1 MHTRGTIFGKGLAQA
16 DKLDRTPADIDFD
29 RWISSYPAEDRREH
43 LFRHDDEILHKRK
56 FSRLHS
62 AVLGLRLP
70 DTETLLQL
78 GWDDYHIDDL
88 DIDQRTPLYWA
99 IRRRDVH
106 STKALLAYGAN
117 PQAGMSPI
125 AWACK
130 DPCTE
135 PELLNILLESG
146 VSPNSHDSDG
156 HTALHACGIFGR
168 DSRFLHA
175 LDNHG
180 AEIDTPYTGPYRGY
194 QGITALGFSALYGH
208 SATLKRLLQ
217 LGANPSIVDREGR
230 TPVHLA
236 IQSSRKSSRIECLT
250 TLLQAGADTSLRDNK
265 NRNAANTAMSFQDL
279 DCLQLLIDHGADLIF
294 PLSSEQGRLR
304 NVAYDIILWPLKERQ
319 IEVVKFLLER
329 IDLHDKDPVS
339 GRTVLHAIAKYGTI
353 TTLVTFENLLDSQE
367 DVSCFPVDKAL
378 YDLNEEMQKHA
389 RFDSLLRR
397 LAGRQQQSTN
407 KADRTSKSG
416 DSSLLGTTG
425 SLARLP
431 LDEQFEVSGSIC
443 DDIDDDAEYFDAPT
457 HFDYMKLVELT
468 SQQEKSSGNDS
479 MALPAGGSQSAPS
492 RSEYVL
498 GTETSQAILTPITM
512 NDKGFES
519 AKDSQSGLF
528 PDIWHTGNIFA
539 VEKEFED
546 DRDSGYGSDL
556 SETSDDDDRALQ
568 ALAPNADIHQYDSSL
583 RRRLVQ
589 HTIGITEEFKTTKT
603 NEEEEDALTNNRVNE
618 GRMIDTEIVKG
629 PATNT
634 DACLHENRL
643 WRVFEYLIVA
653 MVALCA
659 IMATAWLSLKTSH
672 AAFRR
677 FCQTFMRPKILPDH
691 ARATW
696 ICVSLP

>member
-1 MHTRGTIFGKGLAQA
+1 M
-16 DKLDRTPADIDFD
+16 
-29 RWISSYPAEDRREH
+29 
-43 LFRHDDEILHKRK
+43 
-56 FSRLHS
+56 
-62 AVLGLRLP
+62 
-70 DTETLLQL
+70 
-78 GWDDYHIDDL
+78 
-88 DIDQRTPLYWA
+88 
-99 IRRRDVH
+99 
-106 STKALLAYGAN
+106 
-117 PQAGMSPI
+117 
-125 AWACK
+125 
-130 DPCTE
+130 
-135 PELLNILLESG
+135 
-146 VSPNSHDSDG
+146 
-156 HTALHACGIFGR
+156 
-168 DSRFLHA
+168 
-175 LDNHG
+175 
-180 AEIDTPYTGPYRGY
+180 
-194 QGITALGFSALYGH
+194 
-208 SATLKRLLQ
+208 
-217 LGANPSIVDREGR
+217 
-230 TPVHLA
+230 
-236 IQSSRKSSRIECLT
+236 
-250 TLLQAGADTSLRDNK
+250 
-265 NRNAANTAMSFQDL
+265 
-279 DCLQLLIDHGADLIF
+279 
-294 PLSSEQGRLR
+294 
-304 NVAYDIILWPLKERQ
+304 
-319 IEVVKFLLER
+319 
-329 IDLHDKDPVS
+329 DLHDKDPVS

-397 LAGRQQQSTN
+397 LAERQQSAN

-431 LDEQFEVSGSIC
+431 LDEQFEVSGLTC
-443 DDIDDDAEYFDAPT
+443 NDINDDAEYFDAPT
-457 HFDYMKLVELT
+457 QLDYMKLVEWT

-479 MALPAGGSQSAPS
+479 MALPAGGPQSTPS
-492 RSEYVL
+492 GSEDVL
-498 GTETSQAILTPITM
+498 GTEASQAILTSITM

-556 SETSDDDDRALQ
+556 SDTFDDDRALQ
-568 ALAPNADIHQYDSSL
+568 ALVPVADIHQHDSSL

-589 HTIGITEEFKTTKT
+589 HTIGITEDFKTTKT
-603 NEEEEDALTNNRVNE
+603 NEEEDALTDNRVNK
-618 GRMIDTEIVKG
+618 GKIIDTEIVKG
-629 PATNT
+629 PAANT

-677 FCQTFMRPKILPDH
+677 SCQTFMRPKILPGH

>member
-1 MHTRGTIFGKGLAQA
+1 MHTKGTLFGKGLAQA

-29 RWISSYPAEDRREH
+29 RWISSYPAEDRRER

-56 FSRLHS
+56 FTRLHS
-62 AVLGLRLP
+62 AVLGLRHP
-70 DTETLLQL
+70 DTKTLLQL
-78 GWDDYHIDDL
+78 GWDNQHIDNL

-99 IRRRDVH
+99 IRRQDVQ
-106 STKALLAYGAN
+106 STRALLSYGAN

-146 VSPNSHDSDG
+146 VNPNSHDSDG

-208 SATLKRLLQ
+208 SATLTRLLQ

-230 TPVHLA
+230 TPVHLT
-236 IQSSRKSSRIECLT
+236 IQSSHKSSRIECLT

-294 PLSSEQGRLR
+294 PLSSEQGRLS
-304 NVAYDIILWPLKERQ
+304 NAAYDILLWPLKEKQ
-319 IEVVKFLLER
+319 NEVVKFLLER

-367 DVSCFPVDKAL
+367 DVSGFPVDRAL
-378 YDLNEEMQKHA
+378 YDLNEEMQKHG

-397 LAGRQQQSTN
+397 LAERQQSTN
-407 KADRTSKSG
+407 KADKTSKSG
-416 DSSLLGTTG
+416 DSSLPSMTG
-425 SLARLP
+425 SLAHSP
-431 LDEQFEVSGSIC
+431 LDELSEVSGSTC

-457 HFDYMKLVELT
+457 QFDYMKVVEWT
-468 SQQEKSSGNDS
+468 SQQEKSSGNDL
-479 MALPAGGSQSAPS
+479 MALPAGGPQSAPS

-556 SETSDDDDRALQ
+556 SETFDDDRAPQ
-568 ALAPNADIHQYDSSL
+568 ALAPVADIHQYDLSL
-583 RRRLVQ
+583 RRRLVR
-589 HTIGITEEFKTTKT
+589 HTIGVTEEFKTTKT
-603 NEEEEDALTNNRVNE
+603 NEEEEEALTDNRVNK
-618 GRMIDTEIVKG
+618 IDTEIAKV
-629 PATNT
+629 PAANT
-634 DACLHENRL
+634 DARIHENRL
-643 WRVFEYLIVA
+643 WWAFEYLIVA
-653 MVALCA
+653 VVALCA
-659 IMATAWLSLKTSH
+659 IMATAWLSMKTAH
-672 AAFRR
+672 AAFGR
-677 FCQTFMRPKILPDH
+677 FCQTFMRPKILPGH

-696 ICVSLP
+696 ICVSPF

>member
-1 MHTRGTIFGKGLAQA
+1 MHPRGNYFRQELAQA

-29 RWISSYPAEDRREH
+29 RWISTYPAEDRRKH

-62 AVLGLRLP
+62 AVLGLRHP

-78 GWDDYHIDDL
+78 GWDNDQIDDL

-99 IRRRDVH
+99 IRRLDVQ
-106 STKALLAYGAN
+106 STKALLSYGAD

-135 PELLNILLESG
+135 PDLLNILLESG
-146 VSPNSHDSDG
+146 VSPDSHDSDG

-180 AEIDTPYTGPYRGY
+180 AEIDTPYTGPYLRY
-194 QGITALGFSALYGH
+194 QGITALGFAALYGH
-208 SATLKRLLQ
+208 SATMTRLLQ
-217 LGANPSIVDREGR
+217 LGANPNIVDRDGR

-236 IQSSRKSSRIECLT
+236 IQSSHKSSRAECLT

-265 NRNAANTAMSFQDL
+265 NRNAANIAMSFQDL
-279 DCLQLLIDHGADLIF
+279 DCLQLLINHGADLIF
-294 PLSSEQGRLR
+294 PLSSTQGRLG
-304 NVAYDIILWPLKERQ
+304 NAAYDILSWPLQERQ
-319 IEVVKFLLER
+319 NEVVEFLLER
-329 IDLHDKDPVS
+329 IDLHDKEPVS
-339 GRTVLHAIAKYGTI
+339 GRTALHAIAKYGT
-353 TTLVTFENLLDSQE
+353 TKTLVAFENLLDSQE
-367 DVSCFPVDKAL
+367 DVSDFPVDRAL

-397 LAGRQQQSTN
+397 LAERQQATN
-407 KADRTSKSG
+407 KPDRTSKSG
-416 DSSLLGTTG
+416 DSSLPSATD

-431 LDEQFEVSGSIC
+431 LDEQSEVSGSTC
-443 DDIDDDAEYFDAPT
+443 DDIDDDAEYFDAPAQ
-457 HFDYMKLVELT
+457 FDDMKMVEWTL
-468 SQQEKSSGNDS
+468 QQDQPSENGS
-479 MALPAGGSQSAPS
+479 MALAAGGLQSHPSQPDH
-492 RSEYVL
+492 VL
-498 GTETSQAILTPITM
+498 ETETNQAILTPMTV
-512 NDKGFES
+512 NDRSFET
-519 AKDSQSGLF
+519 AKDSQGGLF

-539 VEKEFED
+539 VEKDFED

-556 SETSDDDDRALQ
+556 SETFDEGFAPQ

-589 HTIGITEEFKTTKT
+589 HTTGITEEFKMTKT
-603 NEEEEDALTNNRVNE
+603 NEEEETLHDNRVNK
-618 GRMIDTEIVKG
+618 GKMIDTEIAKA
-629 PATNT
+629 PAANA
-634 DACLHENRL
+634 DARMPESRL
-643 WRVFEYLIVA
+643 WRILECLILA
-653 MVALCA
+653 AVALCT
-659 IMATAWLSLKTSH
+659 IMMTAWLSLKTTHS
-672 AAFRR
+672 AFRR
-677 FCQTFMRPKILPDH
+677 FCQTFMRPKILPGH

-696 ICVSLP
+696 TCVSLP